1 MAEPN
6 TLRNWI
12 CDIDINGMSPLK
24 DVKIS
29 EVFDTGIIAK
39 NDAVKEEKFIPWSA
53 IKVITRTGS
62 YSERPGKI

>member
-6 TLRNWI
+6 GLRSWV

-29 EVFDTGIIAK
+29 EVYDAGIIVK
-39 NDAVKEEKFIPWSA
+39 NDAGKEEKFIPWSA
-53 IKVITRTGS
+53 IKVITKTGS
-62 YSERPGKI
+62 YSER